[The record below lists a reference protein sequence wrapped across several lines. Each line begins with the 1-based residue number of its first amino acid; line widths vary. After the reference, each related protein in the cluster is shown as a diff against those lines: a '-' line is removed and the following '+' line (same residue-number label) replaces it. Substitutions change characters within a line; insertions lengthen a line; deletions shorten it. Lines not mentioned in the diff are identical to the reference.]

1 MVVCATVIQ
10 CRCKCSVS
18 GTSLQT
24 NVSRERN
31 SPKWKKRCFSIWYF
45 LPGQWALPVPL
56 SQHFQRLCESLA
68 WAQRVSGSFRVARL
82 ALLRAPPLST
92 RRVTGYIF
100 RAQQDVADPLTCSPA
115 PVLAQAKFT
124 GWISGFKNLLKTIG
138 KVQRTKQSLLCVVH
152 NLMWWIDSCPGLGE
166 FHVFHHRCLE
176 WLTYASILPLKPEKW
191 LLHTPTYHQC
201 TGTLLNANAKTNYN
215 HPILAVQYCHCAR
228 RDLQTAKYI

>member
-1 MVVCATVIQ
+1 MVVHATVIQ
-10 CRCKCSVS
+10 RCKCSVS
-18 GTSLQT
+18 RIPLQT
-24 NVSRERN
+24 NVSREGN
-31 SPKWKKRCFSIWYF
+31 SPKWKKGALQFDTSSLASERF
-45 LPGQWALPVPL
+45 LFPCHNTFRG
-56 SQHFQRLCESLA
+56 LCESLA

-82 ALLRAPPLST
+82 PVLRASPLST
-92 RRVTGYIF
+92 WRVTGYIF
-100 RAQQDVADPLTCSPA
+100 RAQQDMADPLRCSPA

-124 GWISGFKNLLKTIG
+124 GWISVGFSNLLQTIR
-138 KVQRTKQSLLCVVH
+138 KVQRIKHSCVVH

-166 FHVFHHRCLE
+166 FDMFNHWCLE

-201 TGTLLNANAKTNYN
+201 TCTLLNANAKTNYN